1 MILQPGATCPSNPH
15 PRSLST
21 PWRGRALRHKV
32 ISHQRALPLPL
43 GEGPR
48 VRPRS
53 ADRPSHQRSPWILLA
68 LLAVLAS
75 LPLQA
80 APATAASILAE
91 FDRLAV
97 QPLWPNFAP
106 GKTPLEIYD
115 GERTIL
121 VRHPSPPPEFKKE
134 GDLWVFAGRHPSV
147 KANTSI
153 ELGGV
158 QTATLEIDS
167 RSARDSRAWASIV
180 IHETFHVFQR
190 ERHPKWSGNEA
201 ELFLY
206 PMEDAGPL
214 AARRLETEAFR
225 RALAAKE
232 LKEAA
237 CWTRRALDERRDRF
251 SKLPAGAVGYERG
264 TELNEGLANF
274 VEDLSLGNTQGPD
287 LPASEYAAG
296 DVRSR
301 AYSIGFAQAAL
312 LDRFDPAWRQTLEG
326 GQATSLDELLA
337 RAVAG
342 KPGTACGFKPEE
354 IAAASEH
361 AKTDVLRLAQTRR
374 ESREA
379 FLGRSGWKLEITTA
393 KPFMPQGFDPLNVSL
408 VAKGEILHRRFVKLG
423 NDDSTLEV
431 LGREALTQAA
441 GEHPLFNGI
450 REIQVTGLPAEP
462 KVTQEGEFVVIAAE
476 GVTARLKGAKVE
488 KGERALKVTVP

>member
-1 MILQPGATCPSNPH
+1 MIIERPSRPGLKSRATH
-15 PRSLST
+15 ER
-21 PWRGRALRHKV
+21 PWPG
-32 ISHQRALPLPL
+32 L
-43 GEGPR
+43 GESGG
-48 VRPRS
+48 
-53 ADRPSHQRSPWILLA
+53 RPSVARDFNPGRRPASRIFLLA

-80 APATAASILAE
+80 APPATAASILAE

-121 VRHPSPPPEFKKE
+121 VRHPSPPPEFQKE

-158 QTATLEIDS
+158 QTATLEIDP

-190 ERHPKWSGNEA
+190 ERHPAWSGNEA

-214 AARRLETEAFR
+214 AVRRLETEAFR

-232 LKEAA
+232 LQEAA

-251 SKLPAGAVGYERG
+251 SKLPAGAVGYEQG
-264 TELNEGLANF
+264 TELNEGMANF
-274 VEDLSLGNTQGPD
+274 VENLSLGKTQGPD

-312 LDRFDPAWRQTLEG
+312 LDRFDPAWRQALEG

-342 KPGTACGFKPEE
+342 KPATACGFKPEE

-423 NDDSTLEV
+423 NEDSTLEV

-462 KVTQEGEFVVIAAE
+462 KVTQEGDFVVIAAE